1 MKRILSA
8 IAILS
13 LAVSCDKCDCV
24 PQEPYDDTQIKEA
37 IKDLQ
42 DRVSQL
48 ESKVAENVA
57 ALQSMISLG
66 SIRSCEF
73 DSQTGKAVITLADGK
88 KITVDLTVKG
98 MSLMTVLKDSH
109 GKYYWAVCTDG
120 KSTFLEI
127 EGKKVPVAVTPA
139 LKISEQNEWLI
150 SVDGGAT
157 WVSTGIYQQVSSGD
171 AVPGNPGTPENP
183 SAPMFFTDVKVEGNM
198 LVLTLADGNVIKVAI
213 TGEAVF
219 ESETDTLWFARESV
233 QKTAALKMNNLKA
246 FTITEKP
253 EGWTAS
259 VQSDTTL
266 LVTSPADITL
276 APRSGAV
283 KILGLFEGGSN
294 PEIVTVELVYEEAVT
309 LAPAVGTEVSVVL
322 SDHALEDV
330 EGYVIGAWKAS
341 DFSKEAVAQ
350 WLNTE
355 EGYLS
360 ECYSVSRNFDIAE
373 LVQEYDPTEAYVVF
387 ATVHLPVMQ
396 LISGSMKYE
405 SDDIQSVKI
414 GSTQAQF
421 GFSDIYFDSANL
433 YLELKDIPEYYGG
446 FAELGFWEAVEK
458 ENTLKSITQENL
470 PKQTVNTYEG
480 PANGFPDGVIN
491 SSILPGKDYIV
502 WIMPCSESNVYD
514 EKDFITYSFST
525 PGVSADPS
533 IAAPSYVVTERT
545 FGGFTAE
552 VTPASEVYKTYAAIR
567 KGTAIPEDEMT
578 CVLELID
585 IDKHSLGSEKF
596 EVTSNSFS
604 ADEEA
609 YLVAVSVSRDGKYG
623 KLLKEKVE
631 LKKMEYTDA
640 VSVEVANIE
649 YGVGDVTLMLK
660 FNGNPATISYY
671 CSSSVYYSD
680 DVVQDYLAKGQ
691 LGDSVNDKQI
701 STLLNGHQIYFE
713 GLTLNVEY
721 TFYALVKDA
730 DGNPSRVCK
739 TTFIPTASQVDYIL
753 NTDPEYTYGMPQLS
767 GKRVLTKYTL
777 SVQKPDECVKYWLFK
792 GDPEYFTGDVWIDTD
807 KLVTMQLELSGETVH
822 TEPNETITYTNV
834 NSMTRIYMAWL
845 DDKGRYHAIYE
856 FNPNT
861 NK

>member
-8 IAILS
+8 IAILA

-24 PQEPYDDTQIKEA
+24 PQEPYDDSDIKEA

-42 DRVSQL
+42 DRVSEL
-48 ESKVAENVA
+48 ESKVADNVA

-73 DSQTGKAVITLADGK
+73 DSQTGKAVITLEDGK
-88 KITVDLTVKG
+88 KITIDQTVKG
-98 MSLMTVLKDSH
+98 VSLMTVLKDTD
-109 GKYYWAVCTDG
+109 GKYYWAVCKDG
-120 KSTFLEI
+120 KSSFLEI

-150 SVDGGAT
+150 SVDGGTT

-171 AVPGNPGTPENP
+171 AAPETPETP
-183 SAPMFFTDVKVEGNM
+183 SAPSSPVFFTDVKVQGNM

-213 TGEAVF
+213 TGDAVF
-219 ESETDTLWFARESV
+219 ESETDTLWFAKESIE
-233 QKTAALKMNNLKA
+233 KTAVLKMNGLKA

-253 EGWTAS
+253 EGWKAA
-259 VQSDTTL
+259 VQADSTL
-266 LVTSPADITL
+266 LVTSPADISV
-276 APRSGAV
+276 APRTGAV
-283 KILGLFEGGSN
+283 KILGLFEGGAN
-294 PEIVTVELVYEEAVT
+294 PEIVTVELIYEDPVT
-309 LAPAVGTEVSVVL
+309 LAPGVGTEVTVTL
-322 SDHALEDV
+322 SDHAMDDI
-330 EGYVIGAWKAS
+330 EGYVIGVWKAS

-360 ECYSVSRNFDIAE
+360 ECHSESKTFDVAS
-373 LVQEYDPTEAYVVF
+373 LVQDYNPSEAYVVF
-387 ATVHLPVMQ
+387 ATEHLPVRQ
-396 LISGSMKYE
+396 LLAGTMKYE
-405 SDDIQSVKI
+405 ADDIQTVKI
-414 GSTQAQF
+414 GSTQASM
-421 GFSDIYFDSANL
+421 GFSNIYFDSADL
-433 YLELKDIPEYYGG
+433 YLQITDIPAYYGG
-446 FAELGFWEAVEK
+446 FSELGFWDAVEK
-458 ENTLKSITQENL
+458 ENTLKSLQQDALTPLTASVYQ
-470 PKQTVNTYEG
+470 G
-480 PANGFPDGVIN
+480 PANGFPDGIIN
-491 SSILPGKDYIV
+491 AQILPSKDYIV
-502 WIMPCSESNVYD
+502 WIMPYSDAGTYAET
-514 EKDFITYSFST
+514 DFITYTFST
-525 PGVSADPS
+525 PGVTPDES
-533 IAAPSYVVTERT
+533 IPAPSYKVTERT
-545 FGGFTAE
+545 FGGFTAD
-552 VTPASEVYKTYAAIR
+552 VTPTADVYKTYAAIR
-567 KGTAIPEDEMT
+567 KGTAIPEDDMT

-585 IDKHSLGSEKF
+585 IDNYSSGSETLT
-596 EVTSNSFS
+596 VTSNSFS
-604 ADEEA
+604 EDEEA

-640 VSVEVANIE
+640 VSVSVVNTE
-649 YGVGDVTLMLK
+649 YGVGDVTLFLK
-660 FNGNPATISYY
+660 FVGNPSTISYY
-671 CSSSVYYSD
+671 YSSSVYYTD

-691 LGDSVNDKQI
+691 MGDSVIDKEI
-701 STLLNGHQIYFE
+701 STLLNGHQIYLE

-730 DGNPSRVCK
+730 DGNPSKVCK

-767 GKRVLTKYTL
+767 GKKVLTKYTL
-777 SVQKPDECVKYWLFK
+777 SVQKPDECIKYWLFK

-822 TEPNETITYTNV
+822 TEPNETITYTGI
-834 NSMTRIYMAWL
+834 NSFTRIYMAWL